1 MSLTLK
7 SIFYSLVC
15 LFFSH
20 SLLYAQ
26 NYGAKFEVNS
36 EIGCDQFTVVAT
48 DLSGAEDKIA
58 VNYDWGDGSPLDT
71 AVAHTY
77 DQPGIY
83 TIIQT
88 VANADPRQDTVVV
101 EVIDHYPPEFLLL
114 NCKGMSASVI
124 VRDTLYEAY
133 EIQWGDGNSDI
144 VLANAL
150 NSHAYN
156 AFNNFDVTVKGLING
171 SQSATDSSNFNC
183 SSNTKRLNMIVD
195 MAAAAITQIQVVDTD
210 VGNGKLSIDYALAPD
225 NNYLIEIREQNQAS
239 FIIIDT
245 INQITNPTNYILEN
259 LNTRDNYYCI
269 SITSFDPCDGQ
280 TLQSNIG
287 CSVHLQT
294 NALSQQNELLWQTSS
309 TDFLNYAI
317 YKDGTQLANVPTQNN
332 QRYIDDQVACG
343 VTYQYAVSMHE
354 NNGFLSI
361 SDTSFVTAISTEAP
375 DPIINITATVEGENI
390 LVSWEEPINFL
401 AVGYIISRSIDGDS
415 FEVLDTL
422 DQTSF
427 VDEGLFTHS
436 TSYTYKIAYYDGC
449 GNLSSESVLA
459 SQILLVEEYERA
471 LSWSD
476 YEGWENGVRAY
487 LLEKYDENGQL
498 IETLDLGQSTGY
510 TEDQQNNP
518 FQYVLYKIIA
528 IPRDVFLEAAESN
541 ILEVIYP
548 SRVVFPNAF
557 SPNGDGINDMFTF
570 KSRYITSTTM
580 KIYNRWGELVFQTSD
595 ADQGWDGTVNG
606 KAAPLGTYIHY
617 TQLTDDMGI
626 TFIKSGEIVL
636 IR

>member
-1 MSLTLK
+1 
-7 SIFYSLVC
+7 
-15 LFFSH
+15 
-20 SLLYAQ
+20 
-26 NYGAKFEVNS
+26 
-36 EIGCDQFTVVAT
+36 
-48 DLSGAEDKIA
+48 
-58 VNYDWGDGSPLDT
+58 
-71 AVAHTY
+71 
-77 DQPGIY
+77 
-83 TIIQT
+83 
-88 VANADPRQDTVVV
+88 
-101 EVIDHYPPEFLLL
+101 
-114 NCKGMSASVI
+114 
-124 VRDTLYEAY
+124 
-133 EIQWGDGNSDI
+133 
-144 VLANAL
+144 LANAL

-518 FQYVLYKIIA
+518 LSIRSVQNHCHPQRCL
-528 IPRDVFLEAAESN
+528 
-541 ILEVIYP
+541 
-548 SRVVFPNAF
+548 
-557 SPNGDGINDMFTF
+557 
-570 KSRYITSTTM
+570 
-580 KIYNRWGELVFQTSD
+580 
-595 ADQGWDGTVNG
+595 
-606 KAAPLGTYIHY
+606 
-617 TQLTDDMGI
+617 
-626 TFIKSGEIVL
+626 SGSCRI
-636 IR
+636 

>member
-1 MSLTLK
+1 LSLTLK

-309 TDFLNYAI
+309 TDFLNYVI
-317 YKDGTQLANVPTQNN
+317 YKDGVQLANVNSQNN
-332 QRYIDDQVACG
+332 QQFFDNQVACG
-343 VTYQYAVSMHE
+343 VMYNYQVRMRE
-354 NNGFLSI
+354 NNGLLSI
-361 SDTSFVTAISTEAP
+361 SDTSTVTAISTDVP
-375 DPIINITATVEGENI
+375 DPVVNITATVEGQNI
-390 LVSWEEPINFL
+390 LVSWEEPVNFL
-401 AVGYIISRSIDGDS
+401 AVGYIISKSTNGGP

-427 VDEGLFTHS
+427 IDADLFTQS
-436 TSYTYKIAYYDGC
+436 KSYTYKIVYYDGC

-459 SQILLVEEYERA
+459 RQILLVEEYEQS
-471 LSWSD
+471 LSWSE

-498 IETLDLGQSTGY
+498 IETQNLGQSTSY
-510 TEDQQNNP
+510 IEDQQNNP
-518 FQYVLYKIIA
+518 YQYILYKIIA
-528 IPRDVFLEAAESN
+528 MPNDASLEAAESN

-548 SRVVFPNAF
+548 SKVVFPNAF
-557 SPNGDGINDMFTF
+557 SPNGDGINDIFTF

>member
-1 MSLTLK
+1 M
-7 SIFYSLVC
+7 
-15 LFFSH
+15 
-20 SLLYAQ
+20 
-26 NYGAKFEVNS
+26 NS